1 MSSFAD
7 ISSWAWLIQLFLII
21 AALLIANLIRCNVPL
36 FRRSLLPSALLAGL
50 LILCLKP
57 LSFFNELVDRHVMEI
72 ITYHALGL
80 GFVAMALKN
89 KKIKSSTTT
98 MKVVET
104 GAVTASTYILQGLA
118 GLLITIPL
126 FLWWKGSNMFY
137 SGGMLLPMGYG
148 QGPGQALNFGVTFSD
163 WAADQGI
170 AFFGKDFG
178 LSIAA
183 MGFIVGSLVGVV
195 YMNVLRRRGKLKVA
209 DGTYVE
215 KYTLE
220 DYESEGEIPHSESID
235 KLTVQLCLVLLVY
248 AMVFLLMYGIQQLDL
263 GNFGVKTLKPLV
275 WGFNFL
281 WGTLFGVLVK
291 WIIGRLRKSN
301 LMQRE
306 YINNYTLD
314 RIAGT
319 CFDFMIVA
327 GTAAID
333 FHNLRAIWLPLLL
346 VCALGALVT
355 FWYVLRCCRKL
366 YPDYTYEAFFS
377 MFGMLTGTAS
387 NGMILLREIDPRFE
401 TPAANNL
408 VLQTIPALA
417 FGFPVLLL
425 MGFAPQSLTNT
436 FISVGIMVVALAI
449 FALFIF
455 RKPRKGNGERKTE
468 SGKQSIGTVAVL
480 AVLLTATASVS
491 AQENEKHVR
500 TGWNFGVLPSV
511 AFDADLGFQYGALT
525 NIYYFGDGST
535 YPEYLH
541 SFYAEAAYT
550 TKHFGIFRGS
560 YDSKYLI
567 PNHRLSV
574 DLTYLPDQMCDFYG
588 FNGYESYYN
597 PAYSN
602 QDDAAYLTRAY
613 YKYRRDLFRFSA
625 DLQGEIHKPWYWNV
639 GLGVL
644 HFAVGPVDVDRL
656 NKFTKD
662 EDKKLPDTTT
672 LFDRYV
678 LHSYIRPDEATGGTH
693 PYVHGGIT
701 FDTRDRQQN
710 PRRGIHA
717 DAFLTYYAGI
727 GSMSNYNNLKFNAAW
742 RHYLP
747 IVANRL
753 TLAYRVGTQL
763 TIAGDCPFYLN
774 TYLNQLY
781 MQRVVYEGLGG
792 ANSVRGIMR
801 NRILAPGVAFANLE
815 LRTQIFSF
823 KVGKNQFYVGLNPFV
838 DAGMVVQ
845 PYDDVPTDPILY
857 ELADPTPGNI
867 SPFVDNSRLHS
878 LHLSGGCG
886 LKLAMNDNFV
896 LSIDWATAFDKQDN
910 GKFSN
915 LYIKMGYM
923 F

>member
-7 ISSWAWLIQLFLII
+7 LSSWAWLIQLFLII
-21 AALLIANLIRCNVPL
+21 AALLVANLIRCNVPL

-57 LSFFNELVDRHVMEI
+57 LDFLNQLVDRHVMEI

-118 GLLITIPL
+118 GLLITVPL
-126 FLWWKGSNMFY
+126 FLWWKGSDLFY
-137 SGGMLLPMGYG
+137 ASGLLLPMGYG
-148 QGPGQALNFGVTFSD
+148 QGPGQALNFGVTYTG
-163 WAADQGI
+163 WAAEQGI
-170 AFFGKDFG
+170 DFHGADFG

-183 MGFIVGSLVGVV
+183 TGFIVGSLLGVV
-195 YMNVLRRRGKLKVA
+195 YMNVLRRKGKLKVA
-209 DGTYVE
+209 DSTYVE
-215 KYTLE
+215 HYTLE

-235 KLTVQLCLVLLVY
+235 KLTVQICLVLLVY
-248 AMVFLLMYGIQQLDL
+248 GMVFLLMYGVQQLEL
-263 GNFGVKTLKPLV
+263 GDFGVKTLKPLV

-291 WIIGRLRKSN
+291 WIISRLRKSN

-306 YINNYTLD
+306 YINNHYLD
-314 RIAGT
+314 RIAGA

-333 FHNLRAIWLPLLL
+333 FQNLRNLWLPLIL
-346 VCALGALVT
+346 VCALGAVVT

-436 FISVGIMVVALAI
+436 LISVGIMVVALAI
-449 FALFIF
+449 FAMFIF
-455 RKPRKGNGERKTE
+455 RKPRNRKVGNRG
-468 SGKQSIGTVAVL
+468 SNVGKVVVL
-480 AVLLTATASVS
+480 AILLATTTNAS
-491 AQENEKHVR
+491 AQDTTKHVR

-535 YPEYLH
+535 YPDYLH

-550 TKHFGIFRGS
+550 TKHFGIFRTS

-588 FNGYESYYN
+588 FNGYQSEYN
-597 PAYSN
+597 VAYSN
-602 QDDAAYLTRAY
+602 QDDVAYITRAY

-625 DLQGEIHKPWYWNV
+625 DIQGEIRKQWFWNAGI
-639 GLGVL
+639 GLL
-644 HFAVGPVDVDRL
+644 HFGVGPVNVDRL
-656 NKFTKD
+656 NKFTRD
-662 EDKKLPDTTT
+662 EADYLPDTVT

-678 LHSYIRPDEATGGTH
+678 TLGYIKPGEASGGTH
-693 PYVHGGIT
+693 PYLHGGIT

-710 PRRGIHA
+710 PRRGIHS
-717 DAFLTYYAGI
+717 DVFFTYYAGI
-727 GSMSNYNNLKFNAAW
+727 GAMKDYNNLKLNAAW

-747 IVANRL
+747 IVENRL
-753 TLAYRVGTQL
+753 TVAYRVGTQL
-763 TIAGDCPFYLN
+763 TLAGNCPFYLN

-801 NRILAPGVAFANLE
+801 NRILAPGVAFANVE
-815 LRTQIFSF
+815 LRTRLFNF
-823 KVGKNQFYVGLNPFV
+823 RVGKNMFYIGLNPFV
-838 DAGMVVQ
+838 DAGMVLQ
-845 PYDDVPTDPILY
+845 SYDRVVKDPQLVT
-857 ELADPTPGNI
+857 ESGPLGHNADDDTYI
-867 SPFVDNSRLHS
+867 DES
-878 LHLSGGCG
+878 LNAPHLSGGCG
-886 LKLAMNDNFV
+886 LKVAMNDNFV

-910 GKFSN
+910 DKFSN